1 MTILSCTSIN
11 RCRMRFLGAALYGL
25 SGADNRSD
33 YARFCDLLYRPG
45 FYAGMDAE
53 QIRAVPMNRKWY
65 ALLDHGVQL
74 KTGCLQRLLHGCP
87 ELGKVL
93 NNELWT
99 VLGWDSQDPMV
110 SVRFIETHQPRCR
123 ALEGSTY
130 RGRVNAR
137 MKWALGVPDWTRL
150 AVPLALLADVG
161 HPLQR
166 RWLNEH
172 FCNYL
177 ALASLAPPQ
186 QDCFVELWS
195 LINEWLCARQS
206 IRTKRLQ
213 FHWSPNRA
221 SYELRRYRFEQ
232 GRDVMIERGWLPQRE
247 HPSKADLAMLWCIYL
262 GGRPLV
268 RKLLK
273 SLSRGVTRCPR
284 LLRQLMRELDPRLDI
299 TGAN

>member
-1 MTILSCTSIN
+1 MTSGALTWKVLSAVCNDAIVLYGVHGGRRWSVTILSYTSIN

-25 SGADNRSD
+25 SGASTRSD
-33 YARFCDLLYRPG
+33 YARFCDRLYRPG
-45 FYAGMDAE
+45 FYTGMDVD
-53 QIRAVPMNRKWY
+53 QIRAVPLNRKWY

-74 KTGCLQRLLHGCP
+74 KTGCLQRLLHACP
-87 ELGKVL
+87 ELEKVL

-99 VLGWDSQDPMV
+99 VLGWDSQDPMA
-110 SVRFIETHQPRCR
+110 SVRFIETHRPRCR

-177 ALASLAPPQ
+177 ALASLAPPPAG
-186 QDCFVELWS
+186 L
-195 LINEWLCARQS
+195 LCRSVVA
-206 IRTKRLQ
+206 
-213 FHWSPNRA
+213 
-221 SYELRRYRFEQ
+221 
-232 GRDVMIERGWLPQRE
+232 DQRV
-247 HPSKADLAMLWCIYL
+247 AVCA
-262 GGRPLV
+262 
-268 RKLLK
+268 
-273 SLSRGVTRCPR
+273 
-284 LLRQLMRELDPRLDI
+284 
-299 TGAN
+299 